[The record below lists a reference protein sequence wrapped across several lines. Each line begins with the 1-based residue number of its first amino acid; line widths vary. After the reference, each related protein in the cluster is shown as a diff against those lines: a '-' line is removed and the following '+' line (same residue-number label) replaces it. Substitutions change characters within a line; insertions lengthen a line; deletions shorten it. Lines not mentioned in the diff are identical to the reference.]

1 MINRLLEATNKWSE
15 KVAAMMGDLTPAGVS
30 KSFGRSKMATY
41 FDHHFI
47 SKLLPYESYDPE
59 TSLFI
64 NKSSAGFILE
74 TNPLIGSSEEI
85 ENILTSIITDIMPP
99 HADIHFL
106 LWASPKIGNALDAF
120 ENARSGNETFAWLAK
135 KRTDYLKNGA
145 FDSISRYG
153 SIMMR
158 NFRIFISVSVP
169 KYNHD
174 YQGELVGLRDD
185 IQSSL
190 QSINMQSETL
200 NANAFK
206 SMMMDIITPAQTIYP
221 SDSQWNDLDS
231 LSLQLTDPEWCMQVK
246 SDSINFSSETES
258 VEACCLTIREFPQK
272 STQWKV
278 TENLGQLF
286 NATLQIP
293 CPFMVSFSVRKVDSE
308 KARTG
313 TQFKVMNRESTA
325 RSPLAK
331 FKPSVNKEYE
341 DWEFVRGRLGEGDSL
356 VKTFYQIV
364 IYADPKKINSCER
377 RVRDLYRANGW
388 KLKKESFL
396 QLQTWLA
403 LLPFMMTEGL
413 FKDLQYFGR
422 LRSMTAF
429 NAVNIAPLQGEWT
442 GTKSPSLIL
451 PGRRGQIAFWNPFDN
466 DSGNYNIA
474 ITAAPGK
481 GKSAFTQDYI
491 NAILGAGG
499 RVWVIDAGRS
509 YEKTCGNFNGQFIEF
524 TQTSRIC
531 LNPFT
536 TITDIN
542 DSMIMLKPLLA
553 SMARPVRGATEEELT
568 YIEQAIKA
576 AWERAGTKATIT
588 TVANWLNEQESTIC
602 KNLSHLLFSYT
613 KDGIYAAFFEGE
625 CTVDFENR
633 YIVME
638 LQELKAKKDLQRIV
652 LQVLIY
658 LISQK
663 MYLTGRQEIKSCIID
678 ESWDLFDS
686 DDIATAKFIEAGYR
700 TARKFRGNFVSIAH
714 FITDFYKNAMSRAAF
729 DCADFKIILGQ
740 TEEAINKLKRENI
753 MDIDGFTERLLK
765 SLKLTKEYSEC
776 VIKGPNG
783 MSVHRIIFD
792 PYSRIL
798 YSTKGEEFDAVNQLV
813 SSGVP
818 LIDAI
823 QQVARQFNHV

>member
-1 MINRLLEATNKWSE
+1 MLETLIAKTNEIGSKI
-15 KVAAMMGDLTPAGVS
+15 AAFVGDFTPAGVMKTNTKHNIES
-30 KSFGRSKMATY
+30 H

-47 SKLLPYESYDPE
+47 ANLLPYETFDPE
-59 TSLFI
+59 ASLFI
-64 NKSSAGFILE
+64 NKKSIGFVLE
-74 TNPLIGSSEEI
+74 TMPLIGSSEEI
-85 ENILTSIITDIMPP
+85 ENILSSIITDIFPP
-99 HADIHFL
+99 NADLHFL
-106 LWASPKIGNALDAF
+106 LIASPKVGHALDAF
-120 ENARSGNETFAWLAK
+120 EKARSGNEMFGWLAK
-135 KRTDYLKNGA
+135 KRTDYLKKGA
-145 FDSISRYG
+145 FDSISRQQ
-153 SIMMR
+153 SLMIR
-158 NFRIFISVSVP
+158 NFRLLVSVSMP
-169 KYNHD
+169 TTHD
-174 YQGELVGLRDD
+174 AEGALIGLREDLE
-185 IQSSL
+185 SSL
-190 QSINMQSETL
+190 QSINMRSVRLDASQFLSTV
-200 NANAFK
+200 
-206 SMMMDIITPAQTIYP
+206 SDIITPKRSIYP
-221 SDSQWNDLDS
+221 EECRWNELDS
-231 LSLQLTDPEWCMQVK
+231 LSLQLTDPEWRMLVK
-246 SDSINFSSETES
+246 SDSINFSSEDES
-258 VEACCLTIREFPQK
+258 VEACCLTIREYPQRA
-272 STQWKV
+272 TQWKV

-293 CPFMVSFSVRKVDSE
+293 CPFLVSFTLRKLDNE
-308 KARTG
+308 KARADS
-313 TQFKVMNRESTA
+313 QFKVMSRESTA
-325 RSPLAK
+325 KSPLAK

-341 DWEFVRGRLGEGDSL
+341 DWEFVRTRLSEGDCL
-356 VKTFYQIV
+356 VKSFYEVV
-364 IYADPKKINSCER
+364 IFAEPSKINACER

-388 KLKKESFL
+388 KLKKDSFL
-396 QLQTWLA
+396 QLQSWMA
-403 LLPFMMTEGL
+403 VLPFMMTEGL
-413 FKDLQYFGR
+413 FKDLNYFGR
-422 LRSMTAF
+422 LQTMTAF
-429 NAVNIAPLQGEWT
+429 NAVNIAPLQGEWV
-442 GTKSPSLIL
+442 GTPSASLLL

-466 DSGNYNIA
+466 ESGNYNIA

-509 YEKTCGNFNGQFIEF
+509 YEKTCQNFQGQFIEF
-524 TQTSRIC
+524 TQQSRIC

-536 TITDIN
+536 DITDIN
-542 DSMIMLKPLLA
+542 ESIIMLKPLLA
-553 SMARPVRGATEEELT
+553 SMARPVSGATEEELS

-576 AWERAGTKATIT
+576 AWERDRNNATIT
-588 TVANWLNEQESTIC
+588 TIASWLAEQPDQIC

-613 KDGIYAAFFEGE
+613 KDGIYAPFFEGA

-663 MYLTGRQEIKSCIID
+663 MYLTGRKEIKSCIID

-714 FITDFYKNAMSRAAF
+714 SITDFYKNAMSRAAF

-765 SLKLTKEYSEC
+765 SLKLTRDYSEC
-776 VIKGPNG
+776 VIKSPSG

-798 YSTKGEEFDAVNQLV
+798 YSTKGEEFDAVNQLT
-813 SSGVP
+813 STGMS

-823 QQVARQFNHV
+823 QQVAKDFNHV

>member
-1 MINRLLEATNKWSE
+1 MIDRLIAISNEWGGKIAN
-15 KVAAMMGDLTPAGVS
+15 VVGDYTPAGLM
-30 KSFGRSKMATY
+30 RSTNKASVASHY
-41 FDHHFI
+41 DHHFV
-47 SKLLPYESYDPE
+47 SKLLPYETYHPE

-64 NKSSAGFILE
+64 NKRSAGFILE
-74 TNPLIGSSEEI
+74 TTPLIGSSEEI
-85 ENILTSIITDIMPP
+85 ENILSSIITDILPTN
-99 HADIHFL
+99 ADMQFL
-106 LWASPKIGNALDAF
+106 LIASPKVGNALDAF
-120 ENARSGNETFAWLAK
+120 ERARSGDAMFAWLAE

-145 FDSISRYG
+145 FDSISRH
-153 SIMMR
+153 SSLMIR
-158 NFRIFISVSVP
+158 NFRLLISLSVP
-169 KYNHD
+169 LTHD
-174 YQGELVGLRDD
+174 YEGELIGLRDD
-185 IQSSL
+185 LQSSL
-190 QSINMQSETL
+190 QSINMRSEPL
-200 NANAFK
+200 NAQDFL
-206 SMMMDIITPAQTIYP
+206 SVMSDLITPTRSIYP
-221 SDSQWNDLDS
+221 NQVQWNELDS
-231 LSLQLTDPEWCMQVK
+231 LALQMTQPEWRMQVK
-246 SDSINFSSETES
+246 PDSIHFSSDEAAVES
-258 VEACCLTIREFPQK
+258 CCLTVREFPHK
-272 STQWKV
+272 ATQWKV

-286 NATLQIP
+286 NSTLQIP
-293 CPFMVSFSVRKVDSE
+293 CPFVVSFTIRKIDNEKSRADS
-308 KARTG
+308 
-313 TQFKVMNRESTA
+313 QIKVMSKESTA
-325 RSPLAK
+325 KSPLAK
-331 FKPSVNKEYE
+331 FKPSVSKEYE
-341 DWEFVRGRLGEGDSL
+341 DWEFIRGRLSEGDCL
-356 VKTFYQIV
+356 VKTFYQV
-364 IYADPKKINSCER
+364 IIFAEPNKIHACER

-396 QLQTWLA
+396 QLQSWLA
-403 LLPFMMTEGL
+403 MLPFMMTEGL
-413 FKDLQYFGR
+413 FKDLKYFGR
-422 LRSMTAF
+422 LKTMTAF

-442 GTKSPSLIL
+442 GTQTASLLL

-466 DSGNYNIA
+466 ESGNYNMA

-491 NAILGAGG
+491 NAILAAGG

-509 YEKTCGNFNGQFIEF
+509 YEKTCLNFNGQFIEF
-524 TQTSRIC
+524 TQHSRIC
-531 LNPFT
+531 LNPFS

-542 DSMIMLKPLLA
+542 ESIIMLKPLLA
-553 SMARPVRGATEEELT
+553 SMARPVRGATEEELS

-576 AWERAGTKATIT
+576 SWELKRNQATIT
-588 TVANWLNEQESTIC
+588 TISEWLADRSEPIC

-613 KDGIYAAFFEGE
+613 KDGIYAPFFEGA

-663 MYLTGRQEIKSCIID
+663 MYLTGRKEIKSCIID

-714 FITDFYKNAMSRAAF
+714 SITDFYKNAMSRAAF

-765 SLKLTKEYSEC
+765 SLKLTKDYSEC
-776 VIKGPNG
+776 VIKSPSG

-798 YSTKGEEFDAVNQLV
+798 YSTKGEEFEAVNQLV
-813 SSGVP
+813 ASGTP

-823 QQVARQFNHV
+823 QQVAKEFNHV